1 MLQPVLAG
9 FVSSFVGFASTFAVV
24 LAGLRAVGADRAQA
38 ASGLLAL
45 CLAMGVC
52 SVALGLALRMP
63 IAIAWSTP
71 GAALLVSTGA
81 VAGGWSAAVGAFLVS
96 AALLTL
102 AAAWRPL
109 GRLIGAIPA
118 ALASAMLAGVVL
130 PLCIAPVKAVVAL
143 PDLAAPVIV
152 AWALLYRF
160 ARRWAVPG
168 ALAVAAIVIVVSQ
181 DVALGSASSL
191 VPRLAFTVPHFTAG
205 ALVSIAL
212 PLFVVTMAS
221 QNIPGTAVL
230 RTYGYEPDLR
240 PVLTTT
246 GAASIA
252 AAAFGGFAVNLAAI
266 TAALVAGPDAHADPG
281 RRWIASVAGGAAYFV
296 LGLGAAFAAAFV
308 AASPPLLIEAVA
320 GLALLGALG
329 AALSAAMS
337 DPETREAATI
347 TFAVTA
353 SGITALG
360 IGGAFWGLVAGLA
373 LLVLL
378 RRSERPRRA
387 GP

>member
-1 MLQPVLAG
+1 M
-9 FVSSFVGFASTFAVV
+9 GFASTFAVV
-24 LAGLRAVGADRAQA
+24 LAGLRAVGADRGES

-45 CLAMGVC
+45 CLVMGVC
-52 SVALGLALRMP
+52 SVALGVRMRMP

-81 VAGGWSAAVGAFLVS
+81 VAGGWPAAVGAFLVS
-96 AALLTL
+96 AVLLTL

-109 GRLIGAIPA
+109 ARLIGAIPP

-130 PLCIAPVKAVVAL
+130 PLCIAPVRAVVEL
-143 PDLAAPVIV
+143 PDLAAPVVV

-168 ALAVAAIVIVVSQ
+168 ALAVAAVVIVVSQ
-181 DVALGSASSL
+181 DVALGPASGL
-191 VPRLAFTVPHFTAG
+191 VPNLAFTVPHFTAG

-212 PLFVVTMAS
+212 PLFIVTMAS

-230 RTYGYEPDLR
+230 RTYGYEPPLR
-240 PVLTTT
+240 PVLGAT

-252 AAAFGGFAVNLAAI
+252 AAPFGGLAVNLAAI
-266 TAALVAGPDAHADPG
+266 TAALVAGPDAHPDPA

-296 LGLGAAFAAAFV
+296 LGLGAAFATAFV

-329 AALSAAMS
+329 AALAAAVAQE
-337 DPETREAATI
+337 DGRDAAVATL
-347 TFAVTA
+347 AVSA
-353 SGITALG
+353 SGITAFG
-360 IGGAFWGLVAGLA
+360 ISAPFWGLLAGLA
-373 LLVLL
+373 VLAL
-378 RRSERPRRA
+378 REGVGARRGRP

>member
-1 MLQPVLAG
+1 M
-9 FVSSFVGFASTFAVV
+9 SSFVGFASTFAVV

-52 SVALGLALRMP
+52 SIGLGLALRMP

-71 GAALLVSTGA
+71 GAALLVSTG
-81 VAGGWSAAVGAFLVS
+81 VVDGGWPAAVGAFLVS
-96 AALLTL
+96 AALLT
-102 AAAWRPL
+102 AAATLRPL
-109 GRLIGAIPA
+109 GRLIAMIPPS
-118 ALASAMLAGVVL
+118 LASAMLAGVVL
-130 PLCIAPVKAVVAL
+130 HLCIAPVRAVVAL
-143 PDLAAPVIV
+143 PDLAGPVVV

-168 ALAVAAIVIVVSQ
+168 ALAVAVAAIVLSQ
-181 DVALGSASSL
+181 DVALGPASGL
-191 VPRLAFTVPHFTAG
+191 LPRLSLATPRLSAG

-221 QNIPGTAVL
+221 QNIPGMAVL
-230 RTYGYEPDLR
+230 RTFGYR
-240 PVLTTT
+240 PRARPLLTTT
-246 GAASIA
+246 GAASLA
-252 AAAFGGFAVNLAAI
+252 AAPFGGFAVNLAAI
-266 TAALVAGPDAHADPG
+266 TAALVASPDAHPDPD
-281 RRWIASVAGGAAYFV
+281 RRWIASVGGGVAYLV
-296 LGLGAAFAAAFV
+296 LGLGAAFATAFV

-329 AALSAAMS
+329 GALAAAMS
-337 DPETREAATI
+337 DPGTREAATI

-353 SGITALG
+353 SGVTALG

-373 LLVLL
+373 LLAVL
-378 RRSERPRRA
+378 RR
-387 GP
+387 GPGARDGDPAR